1 MLTLG
6 YKPAKPQAEALL
18 GLTEQPIYDL
28 IHTTLGSLRCAVLTH
43 PHGASP
49 QLAIVLCHGF
59 GAPGDDLV
67 PLGAELLRREPQ
79 LTPVQLVFPEAPLQ
93 LAPELYGNGRAW
105 WPLDVER
112 LLERQA
118 RGLDL
123 THFQEEAPEGLS
135 KARRSVVAL
144 VDELARQSTLPIS
157 RIVLGGFSQGAMVSL
172 DAALHLED
180 RPSGVILLSGTLVA
194 RSEWERR
201 ARKRAGLPVFQ
212 SHGRQDPLLP
222 FFAAEALRDLLIR
235 AGLEV
240 EFVAFDGGH
249 TIPPNV
255 LDRTAQF
262 LLARLREESG
272 NDKVS
277 RR

>member
-1 MLTLG
+1 M
-6 YKPAKPQAEALL
+6 
-18 GLTEQPIYDL
+18 EQPIYEL

-49 QLAIVLCHGF
+49 QLALVLCHGF

-67 PLGAELLRREPQ
+67 PLGGEVFRREPQ
-79 LTPVQLVFPEAPLQ
+79 LTPVRLVFPEAPVQ
-93 LAPELYGNGRAW
+93 LAPEFYGNGRAW

-112 LLERQA
+112 LIERQA
-118 RGLDL
+118 RGMDL
-123 THFQEEAPEGLS
+123 TDFQEEVPEGLS

-144 VDELARQSTLPIS
+144 VDELARQTALPIS

-172 DAALHLED
+172 DVALHLED
-180 RPSGVILLSGTLVA
+180 RPSGVILLSGTLLA

-222 FFAAEALRDLLIR
+222 FSAAEALRDLLVR
-235 AGLEV
+235 AGLQV
-240 EFVAFDGGH
+240 EFAAFDGGH
-249 TIPPNV
+249 AIPPSV
-255 LDRTAQF
+255 LDRTGQF
-262 LLARLREESG
+262 LLARLRELNS

>member
-49 QLAIVLCHGF
+49 QLAIVLCHG
-59 GAPGDDLV
+59 
-67 PLGAELLRREPQ
+67 
-79 LTPVQLVFPEAPLQ
+79 
-93 LAPELYGNGRAW
+93 AW

>member
-1 MLTLG
+1 M
-6 YKPAKPQAEALL
+6 EH
-18 GLTEQPIYDL
+18 PIYDT

-43 PHGASP
+43 PQGTSP

-67 PLGAELLRREPQ
+67 PLGAELLRQQPQ
-79 LTPVQLVFPEAPLQ
+79 LAPVRLVFPEAPLQ
-93 LAPELYGNGRAW
+93 LPPELFGNGRAW

-112 LLERQA
+112 LIERQDRG
-118 RGLDL
+118 RGLGEL
-123 THFQEEAPEGLS
+123 QEEVPEGLT

-144 VDELARQSTLPIS
+144 VDELARQSMLPIS
-157 RIVLGGFSQGAMVSL
+157 RIVVGGFSQGAMVSL
-172 DAALHLED
+172 DVALHLED

-201 ARKRAGLPVFQ
+201 ARKRADLPVFQ

-222 FFAAEALRDLLIR
+222 FLAAEALRHLLVR
-235 AGLEV
+235 PGLEV
-240 EFVAFDGGH
+240 EFLPFDGGH
-249 TIPPNV
+249 TIPAGV

-262 LLARLREESG
+262 LLARLREASG

>member
-1 MLTLG
+1 M
-6 YKPAKPQAEALL
+6 
-18 GLTEQPIYDL
+18 EQPIYDI
-28 IHTTLGSLRCAVLTH
+28 IHTTLGSLRCAVWTH
-43 PHGASP
+43 PQGASP

-67 PLGAELLRREPQ
+67 PLGAELLRQQPQ
-79 LTPVQLVFPEAPLQ
+79 LAPVRLVFPEAPLQ
-93 LAPELYGNGRAW
+93 LPPELFGNGRAW

-112 LLERQA
+112 LIERQA
-118 RGLDL
+118 RGLGLGDL
-123 THFQEEAPEGLS
+123 QEEVPEGLT

-144 VDELARQSTLPIS
+144 VDEVARQSMLPIS
-157 RIVLGGFSQGAMVSL
+157 RIVVGGFSQGAMVSL
-172 DAALHLED
+172 DVALHLED
-180 RPSGVILLSGTLVA
+180 RPSGVVLLSGTLVA

-201 ARKRAGLPVFQ
+201 ARKRTGLPVFQ

-222 FFAAEALRDLLIR
+222 FFAAESLRHLLVR

-240 EFVAFDGGH
+240 EFLAFDGGH
-249 TIPPNV
+249 TIPASV

-262 LLARLREESG
+262 LLARLREAIG